1 MMKKSVLLIVLAV
14 LLTGVPALA
23 QTHNQIVSIHVTDF
37 LSGKVSAVYEQRTN
51 YNTSYDFGAEMWGI
65 NKDNKINYK
74 GTAFKFSFS
83 YNFYPEGKALKGTY
97 VFPMVSTAWA
107 SGRYY
112 NNTNTSGNAG
122 IGLGGGYQYIFSNDI
137 TLNASLA
144 LTLPL
149 YYFEFG
155 NAYIA
160 EKILPGGT
168 DLRVAVGYAF

>member
-14 LLTGVPALA
+14 LLIGVPALA
-23 QTHNQIVSIHVTDF
+23 QTRNQIVSIHVTDF
-37 LSGKVSAVYEQRTN
+37 LSGKVSAVYEQKTSHN
-51 YNTSYDFGAEMWGI
+51 SSYDFGAEIWGI
-65 NKDNKINYK
+65 KDTRINYK

-83 YNFYPEGKALKGTY
+83 YNFYPEGKALNGAY
-97 VFPMVSTAWA
+97 VFPMASTAWA
-107 SGRYY
+107 NGKSY
-112 NNTNTSGNAG
+112 NDSITSGNAA

-149 YYFEFG
+149 HYFEFG
-155 NAYIA
+155 DRYIA
-160 EKILPGGT
+160 EDILPGGT